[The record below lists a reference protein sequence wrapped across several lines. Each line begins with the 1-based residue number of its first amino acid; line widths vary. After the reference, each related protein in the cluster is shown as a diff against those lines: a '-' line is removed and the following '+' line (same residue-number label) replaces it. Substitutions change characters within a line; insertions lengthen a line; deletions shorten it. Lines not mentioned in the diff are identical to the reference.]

1 MRRETDAPRSR
12 DRPKRSWKRVL
23 VTVTKELANDYCP
36 LPRMIRHPEVE
47 KACLQRTVQADI
59 GGAVNAMPGNPID
72 VTIAVSV
79 SGVP

>member
-1 MRRETDAPRSR
+1 
-12 DRPKRSWKRVL
+12 
-23 VTVTKELANDYCP
+23 
-36 LPRMIRHPEVE
+36 MIRHPEVE